1 MITIE
6 ELYMKKEM
14 LIKEKIFLEAKMQV
28 VDEFILMEQQK
39 VEKCDD
45 FLKNE
50 QPISIDNVSQNMEN
64 QNSTD
69 ESY

>member
-6 ELYMKKEM
+6 ELYMKKEA

-39 VEKCDD
+39 TVKTDLPFDEEI
-45 FLKNE
+45 NE
-50 QPISIDNVSQNMEN
+50 QPTESVDEN
-64 QNSTD
+64 I
-69 ESY
+69 

>member
-6 ELYMKKEM
+6 ELYMKIEA

-39 VEKCDD
+39 TVKTDLPFDEEI
-45 FLKNE
+45 NE
-50 QPISIDNVSQNMEN
+50 QPTESVDEN
-64 QNSTD
+64 I
-69 ESY
+69 